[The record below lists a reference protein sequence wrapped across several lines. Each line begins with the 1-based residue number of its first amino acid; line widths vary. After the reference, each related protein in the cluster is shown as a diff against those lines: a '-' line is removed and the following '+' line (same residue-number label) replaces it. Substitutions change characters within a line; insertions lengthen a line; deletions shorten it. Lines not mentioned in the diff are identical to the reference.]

1 VIDRDAILKTIAIV
15 EPEDFFIAKN
25 RAVYA
30 AMVRLHNEG
39 VAIDHVTLAARLREA
54 NQLDLAG
61 GEGAITG
68 LINAVPTSIHVEHY
82 ARIVERL
89 ATRRRLIKAGTDI
102 VQTAYGDDDVEQTLS
117 AAEKKV
123 FDVRAS
129 RYQTQ
134 TSTPYELAS
143 RVVDQLEH
151 QLETGAIPGIELGI
165 SNVDKILGY
174 VEPHQYII
182 IAGRPGFGKSS
193 TLRAIAYELAFER
206 SKPVALFS
214 LEETGEA
221 AMKSLAGIK
230 TGLNTDHFKKFNE
243 ADDDTQTTLLTT
255 LGEIA
260 DSSLLYITA
269 AGMLDPYQIRA
280 MAKQINARSLR
291 DHGEPLAAVLIDHI
305 QKVRPTA
312 DTRRMSRNHQ
322 VEEIS
327 GIFKAMTMPGELY
340 VPVFAACQLNRAVE
354 TRSGGGRPTLA
365 DLRDSGALEQ
375 DADGVIFT
383 WPKTAYMSPN
393 DRKKALKGFEE
404 GWEPLVFCIDKN
416 RDGDTGEALCS
427 WNKSTGRIRSVTM
440 QEG

>member
-1 VIDRDAILKTIAIV
+1 VIDKDAILKTIAIV

-89 ATRRRLIKAGTDI
+89 ATRRRLIKAGADI
-102 VQTAYGDDDVEQTLS
+102 VQSAYGDDDVEQTLS